1 MPRTPKQPQEP
12 AAEQPKEPK
21 KPNPPATP
29 PLQPLQIIKK
39 GTSAIPPK
47 PPEKPP
53 EQPPETPPA
62 VEAVKPA
69 GPEAAGFPTRPKP
82 AIRKPIPKAEIPVI
96 EKATGANGDVFIP
109 GDRVEITEP
118 FGSRVAALIDS
129 FYADTNGEIWV
140 RVKPVE
146 VNPNCRW
153 DQGCLRS
160 EGLVRVPE

>member
-1 MPRTPKQPQEP
+1 MPRTPKKPQEP
-12 AAEQPKEPK
+12 AAEPPKEPQK
-21 KPNPPATP
+21 LTPPATP

-39 GTSAIPPK
+39 GTAAIPPK
-47 PPEKPP
+47 PPDKPQ
-53 EQPPETPPA
+53 EQPPV
-62 VEAVKPA
+62 VEEVKPA
-69 GPEAAGFPTRPKP
+69 KVEAAGPPTRPKP

-96 EKATGANGDVFIP
+96 EKATGANGDVFNP

-118 FGSRVAALIDS
+118 FGTRVAALIDS
-129 FYADTNGEIWV
+129 FYADSNGEIWA

-160 EGLVRVPE
+160 EGLIRVP